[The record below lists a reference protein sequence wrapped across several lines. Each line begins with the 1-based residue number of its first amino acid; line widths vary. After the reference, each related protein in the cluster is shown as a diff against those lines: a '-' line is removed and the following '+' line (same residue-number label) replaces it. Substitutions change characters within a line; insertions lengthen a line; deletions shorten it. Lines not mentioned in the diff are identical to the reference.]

1 MRVEVHVHGTI
12 LLRSGTSAEQ
22 MEAAMRPLLDYIDED
37 SLADVRSIHP
47 DEPGMVFDRRRRVI
61 EICWT
66 GDVGRSFR
74 QLLAESLEGLNAY
87 CEEAAPVD
95 ITYYHEDGRDE
106 FDVIFVGPTPESID
120 RARRQRMMEDLQHI
134 LSRDFDDA
142 EITQVLTVV
151 NQLFDR
157 RWQSGRR
164 TGVQPSQDTPIAPA
178 RRRHLH

>member
-12 LLRSGTSAEQ
+12 LLRTVTSTEQ
-22 MEAAMRPLLDYIDED
+22 LESAMRPLLDYIDED

-47 DEPGMVFDRRRRVI
+47 DEPGIVFDRTRRVV

-74 QLLAESLEGLNAY
+74 QLFSEALEALSAY

-106 FDVIFVGPTPESID
+106 FDVMFVGPTSASID
-120 RARRQRMMEDLQHI
+120 LARRQRMMEDLQHV
-134 LSRDFDDA
+134 LTRDFDDA
-142 EITQVLTVV
+142 EISQVHKLV
-151 NQLFDR
+151 NELFDR
-157 RWQSGRR
+157 RWATGR
-164 TGVQPSQDTPIAPA
+164 TTSEGTSTDVSDLPL
-178 RRRHLH
+178 RRRQLH

>member
-12 LLRSGTSAEQ
+12 LLKAGTSVEQ
-22 MEAAMRPLLDYIDED
+22 MESAMRPLLDYIDED

-47 DEPGMVFDRRRRVI
+47 DEPGIVFDRDRSVV

-74 QLLAESLEGLNAY
+74 QLFSEALDALSTY

-106 FDVIFVGPTPESID
+106 FDVMFIGPTSASID
-120 RARRQRMMEDLQHI
+120 RARRQRMMEDLQHV
-134 LSRDFDDA
+134 LTRDFDDA
-142 EITQVLTVV
+142 EISQVHKLV
-151 NQLFDR
+151 NELFDR
-157 RWQSGRR
+157 RWETGR
-164 TGVQPSQDTPIAPA
+164 TTSEGSSTDGSDVPL
-178 RRRHLH
+178 RRRQLH

>member
-12 LLRSGTSAEQ
+12 LLRTGISADQ
-22 MEAAMRPLLDYIDED
+22 MESAMRPLLDYIDED
-37 SLADVRSIHP
+37 SLTDVRSIHP
-47 DEPGMVFDRRRRVI
+47 DEPGIVFDRRRRVL

-74 QLLAESLEGLNAY
+74 QLLAEALEALNAF

-106 FDVIFVGPTPESID
+106 FDVMFVGPTPETID
-120 RARRQRMMEDLQHI
+120 RARRQRMMEDLQHV
-134 LSRDFDDA
+134 LSRNFDDS
-142 EITQVLTVV
+142 EITQVLNLV

-157 RWQSGRR
+157 RWETGRLA
-164 TGVQPSQDTPIAPA
+164 TDSASSDASATPL
-178 RRRHLH
+178 RRRQLH

>member
-12 LLRSGTSAEQ
+12 LLRSGTSIEQ
-22 MEAAMRPLLDYIDED
+22 MESAMRPLLDYIDED

-47 DEPGMVFDRRRRVI
+47 DEPGITFDRRRRVI

-74 QLLAESLEGLNAY
+74 QLLAEALDALNAY

-106 FDVIFVGPTPESID
+106 FDVIFVGPTAESID
-120 RARRQRMMEDLQHI
+120 NARRQRMMEDLQHV
-134 LSRDFDDA
+134 LSRDFDDT
-142 EITQVLTVV
+142 EISQVLNLV
-151 NQLFDR
+151 NQMFDR
-157 RWQSGRR
+157 RWESGRR
-164 TGVQPSQDTPIAPA
+164 SGSAVSSDAPEMVA
-178 RRRHLH
+178 RRKHLH

>member
-1 MRVEVHVHGTI
+1 MRFEVHVHGTI
-12 LLRSGTSAEQ
+12 LLRTGTSPEQ
-22 MEAAMRPLLDYIDED
+22 MESAMRPLLDYIDED

-47 DEPGMVFDRRRRVI
+47 DEPGIAFDRRRRVI

-74 QLLAESLEGLNAY
+74 QLLAEALEALNAY

-120 RARRQRMMEDLQHI
+120 RARRQRMMEDLQHV
-134 LSRDFDDA
+134 LSRDFDDG
-142 EITQVLTVV
+142 EIGQVLNLV
-151 NQLFDR
+151 NQMFDR
-157 RWQSGRR
+157 RWESGRR
-164 TGVQPSQDTPIAPA
+164 QGETASAQAPTLPL
-178 RRRHLH
+178 RRRNLH

>member
-12 LLRSGTSAEQ
+12 LLRSGISNEQ
-22 MEAAMRPLLDYIDED
+22 MESALRPLLDYIDED

-47 DEPGMVFDRRRRVI
+47 DEPGITFDRRRRVI

-74 QLLAESLEGLNAY
+74 QLLADALDALNAY

-106 FDVIFVGPTPESID
+106 FDVIFVGPTAESID
-120 RARRQRMMEDLQHI
+120 RARRQRMTEDLQHV

-142 EITQVLTVV
+142 EISQILNLV
-151 NQLFDR
+151 NQMFDR
-157 RWQSGRR
+157 RWESGRR
-164 TGVQPSQDTPIAPA
+164 SSGAASTETSEMVA
-178 RRRHLH
+178 RRKHLH

>member
-164 TGVQPSQDTPIAPA
+164 TGDQPAQDTPIAPA

>member
-12 LLRSGTSAEQ
+12 LLRAGTSTDQ
-22 MEAAMRPLLDYIDED
+22 MESAMRPLLDYIDED

-47 DEPGMVFDRRRRVI
+47 DEPGIAFDRRRRVI

-74 QLLAESLEGLNAY
+74 QLLAESLDALNSY

-95 ITYYHEDGRDE
+95 IAYYHEDGRDE
-106 FDVIFVGPTPESID
+106 FDVIFVGPSPESID
-120 RARRQRMMEDLQHI
+120 RARRQRMMEDLQHV
-134 LSRDFDDA
+134 LSREFGDA
-142 EITQVLTVV
+142 EINQVLNLV
-151 NQLFDR
+151 NQMFDR
-157 RWQSGRR
+157 RWEDGRR
-164 TGVQPSQDTPIAPA
+164 SETGATETSTIPP

>member
-12 LLRSGTSAEQ
+12 LLRNGTSADQ
-22 MEAAMRPLLDYIDED
+22 MESALRPLLDYIDED
-37 SLADVRSIHP
+37 SLSDVRSIHP
-47 DEPGMVFDRRRRVI
+47 DEPGMVFDRSRRVI

-74 QLLAESLEGLNAY
+74 QLLAEALDALNAY

-120 RARRQRMMEDLQHI
+120 RARRQRMMEDLQQV

-142 EITQVLTVV
+142 EITQVLNLV
-151 NQLFDR
+151 NQMFDR
-157 RWQSGRR
+157 RWASGRR
-164 TGVQPSQDTPIAPA
+164 ESGPAATETPPVST

>member
-1 MRVEVHVHGTI
+1 
-12 LLRSGTSAEQ
+12 
-22 MEAAMRPLLDYIDED
+22 MRPLLDYIDED

-47 DEPGMVFDRRRRVI
+47 DEPGIAFDRRRRVI

-74 QLLAESLEGLNAY
+74 QLLAEALESLNSY

-106 FDVIFVGPTPESID
+106 FDVIFVGPSPESID
-120 RARRQRMMEDLQHI
+120 RARRQRMMEDLQHV

-142 EITQVLTVV
+142 EINQVLNLV
-151 NQLFDR
+151 NQMFDR
-157 RWQSGRR
+157 RWESGRR
-164 TGVQPSQDTPIAPA
+164 TGEKPSTETPTIPV